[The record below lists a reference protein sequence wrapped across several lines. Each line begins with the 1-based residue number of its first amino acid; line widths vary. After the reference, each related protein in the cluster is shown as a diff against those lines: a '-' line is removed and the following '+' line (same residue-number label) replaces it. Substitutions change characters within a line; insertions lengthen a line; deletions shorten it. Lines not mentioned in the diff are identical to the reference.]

1 MSDTNRKNK
10 YQMKIW
16 TSKDLLS
23 KVDKINKE
31 YNSNNG
37 LNQLSGLNRSKII
50 NLCLNLYVN
59 DKEFEKTIK
68 DLIITGE

>member
-16 TSKDLLS
+16 TSKDLIS

-68 DLIITGE
+68 DLLITGE

>member
-1 MSDTNRKNK
+1 MIDTNRKNK

-16 TSKDLLS
+16 TSKDLIS

-50 NLCLNLYVN
+50 NLCLNLYVT

-68 DLIITGE
+68 DLLITGE